1 MDKQDCPI
9 YEPRCEVLLDILAL
23 AQRAHAI
30 ASALDGMCSKESL
43 QSSMV
48 TIRDYRAI
56 APMIEAFVK
65 GFNASMKKHREMDAW
80 NGGKERL

>member
-1 MDKQDCPI
+1 MDKQDCPV
-9 YEPRCEVLLDILAL
+9 YEPRCGVLLDIQAL

-30 ASALDGMCSKESL
+30 ASALDDMCSKEAFP
-43 QSSMV
+43 SSRV

-65 GFNASMKKHREMDAW
+65 GFNASMKKHREMAAW
-80 NGGKERL
+80 NGGKARL